1 MSSVRLSSRV
11 QRIKPSPTLAVT
23 ARAKALKAQGRDI
36 IDLGAGEPDFD
47 TPNHVKEAAI
57 AAIRAGF
64 TKYTAVDGMP
74 SLKQAVVDKFKR
86 ENNFDFTPDQVLVS
100 VGGKQSFFNL
110 AMALLETGDEVVIL
124 APYWVSYP
132 DIVLLADATPVVIS
146 AGHERGFKITPEQ
159 LGAAIGYKTRLV
171 VINSPSNPSGCVYTH
186 AELAALGEVLRKY
199 PDVLIA
205 TDDMY
210 EHIVWTAE
218 PFCNIANVCPDLL
231 ARTVVLNGV
240 SKAYAMTGWRIG
252 YCAGP
257 KALIAAM
264 SKVQSQSTSNPTSIA
279 QVAAEAALAGD
290 QSCIAT
296 MLTAFK
302 QRHDRLVE
310 RLNRLRG
317 VHCIPSQGTFYSL
330 PSFHAAMANFK
341 EVRDDVELAELI
353 LNETGVALVP
363 GSAFGADG
371 YMRLSFATGMDQLD
385 AAVDRLET
393 LLGRTET

>member
-1 MSSVRLSSRV
+1 MSTIRLSGRV
-11 QRIKPSPTLAVT
+11 QRIQPSPTLAVT
-23 ARAKALKAQGRDI
+23 ARAKELKGQGRDI

-47 TPNHVKEAAI
+47 TPDHIKEAAI
-57 AAIRAGF
+57 RAIRAGF

-74 SLKQAVVDKFKR
+74 SLKQAVVDKFTR
-86 ENNFDFTPDQVLVS
+86 ENNLDFTPDQVLVS

-110 AMALLETGDEVVIL
+110 AMALLDSGDEVVIP

-132 DIVLLADATPVVIS
+132 DIVRLADATPVFIS

-159 LGAAIGYKTRLV
+159 LDAVIGYKTRLV
-171 VINSPSNPSGCVYTH
+171 VINSPSNPSGSVYTR

-231 ARTVVLNGV
+231 PRTIVLNGV

-257 KALIAAM
+257 KPLIAAM
-264 SKVQSQSTSNPTSIA
+264 CKVQSQSTSNPTSIA
-279 QVAAEAALAGD
+279 QVAAEAALSGD
-290 QSCIAT
+290 QACIVPMRA
-296 MLTAFK
+296 AFHA
-302 QRHDRLVE
+302 RHDRLVK
-310 RLNRLRG
+310 RLNGLRG
-317 VHCIPSQGTFYSL
+317 VRCIPSQGTFYSL
-330 PSFHAAMANFK
+330 PSFHAAMTNL
-341 EVRDDVELAELI
+341 EGIRDDVELAELI
-353 LNETGVALVP
+353 LNQTGVALVP
-363 GSAFGADG
+363 GSAFGAAG
-371 YMRLSFATGMDQLD
+371 YLRLSFATSMENLD
-385 AAVDRLET
+385 AAVDRLEK
-393 LLGRTET
+393 LLGRAEI

>member
-1 MSSVRLSSRV
+1 LSTIRLSDRV
-11 QRIKPSPTLAVT
+11 QRIQPSPTLAVT
-23 ARAKALKAQGRDI
+23 ARAKELKGLGRDI

-47 TPNHVKEAAI
+47 TPDHIKEAAI
-57 AAIRAGF
+57 RAIRDGF

-86 ENNFDFTPDQVLVS
+86 ENNLDFTPDQVLVS

-110 AMALLETGDEVVIL
+110 AMALLDSGDEVVIP

-132 DIVLLADATPVVIS
+132 DIVRLADATPVIIS

-159 LGAAIGYKTRLV
+159 LDAVIGYKTRLV
-171 VINSPSNPSGCVYTH
+171 VINSPSNPSGCVYTR

-231 ARTVVLNGV
+231 PRTVVLNGV

-257 KALIAAM
+257 KPLIAAM
-264 SKVQSQSTSNPTSIA
+264 CKVQSQSTSNPTSIA

-290 QSCIAT
+290 QACIVSMRA
-296 MLTAFK
+296 AFHT
-302 QRHDRLVE
+302 RHDRLVK
-310 RLNRLRG
+310 RLNELRG

-330 PSFHAAMANFK
+330 PSFHAAMANL
-341 EVRDDVELAELI
+341 EGIRDDVELAELI
-353 LNETGVALVP
+353 LNQTGVALVP

-371 YMRLSFATGMDQLD
+371 YLRLSFATSMENLD
-385 AAVDRLET
+385 AAVDRLEK
-393 LLGRTET
+393 LLGRAET